1 MGRTEIAT
9 KPILWGLPE
18 PLCATNAPL
27 GSVYITQPC
36 QEPPGKGGPAR
47 CRNCCRSR
55 YRMATCP
62 DEIEVNL
69 EPSYVV
75 QVNGFYG
82 YAVNFAGVPKDTRLV
97 R

>member
-1 MGRTEIAT
+1 
-9 KPILWGLPE
+9 
-18 PLCATNAPL
+18 
-27 GSVYITQPC
+27 
-36 QEPPGKGGPAR
+36 
-47 CRNCCRSR
+47 
-55 YRMATCP
+55 MATFP

-82 YAVNFAGVPKDTRLV
+82 YVVNIVGVPKDTTLV